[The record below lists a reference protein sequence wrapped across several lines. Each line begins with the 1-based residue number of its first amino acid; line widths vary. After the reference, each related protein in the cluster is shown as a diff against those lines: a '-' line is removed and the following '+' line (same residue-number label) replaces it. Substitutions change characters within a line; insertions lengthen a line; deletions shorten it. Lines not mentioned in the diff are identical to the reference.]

1 MVRLEDKISAA
12 QSLQASDAAAV
23 RHFRAEINS
32 GKHWYLALLGTIG
45 LWSAPREVFDGRVF
59 NYLVAGEAF
68 DWLLLVERLCGAV
81 EGLLPEEEKNA
92 LLFCGRP
99 PLELPLEEVRELVS
113 ASKYKQYLNF
123 FYGITVE
130 KAIIL
135 AVRGE
140 VYKER
145 QLISRRNE
153 RDADNEAHRRVYGAT
168 KAALLKSFRKEK
180 KYPLRRSMGL
190 AELKEFTYWLFKY
203 RLAHSDKAKVASDTR
218 KGLQQ
223 LKRHWTDTG
232 FLGALVSDTLP
243 PGSPGIDL

>member
-1 MVRLEDKISAA
+1 MVKLEDKISAPR
-12 QSLQASDAAAV
+12 SLQAGDAVAV
-23 RHFRAEINS
+23 NHFRAEIKA

-45 LWSAPREVFDGRVF
+45 LWSSPREICDGRVF
-59 NYLVAGEAF
+59 NYLIAGEAF
-68 DWLLLVERLCGAV
+68 DWLLLAERLCGTV
-81 EGLLPEEEKNA
+81 EDLLPEEEKND
-92 LLFCGRP
+92 LLFRGRP
-99 PLELPLEEVRELVS
+99 PLVLGMEEVRDLVG
-113 ASKYKQYLNF
+113 ASKYRQYLNY

-130 KAIIL
+130 KAILL

-168 KAALLKSFRKEK
+168 KAALLKRFRKEK
-180 KYPLRRSMGL
+180 KYPSRRSMNL

-203 RLAHSDKAKVASDTR
+203 RLVNSDKAKAASDTR

-223 LKRHWTDTG
+223 LQRHWTDTG
-232 FLGALVSDTLP
+232 FLGALVTDNLP
-243 PGSPGIDL
+243 PCPRL